1 MGLKC
6 LIIDDDPMI
15 CDLVKYFCT
24 KIKEIEYCIS
34 AGTGRDGLELLSSQ
48 AIDLVFLDYNL
59 PDMKGQGLLEL
70 KQNALPVIM
79 VTSETDFATKSY
91 EYHDI
96 IDYLVKPISFDRFQK
111 GIKKALGQLESQI
124 KLNLKNNKEALF
136 VKDGNKWVRIQFS
149 SLLFLKSE
157 ENYVAFATAEK
168 TTLSLITLK
177 EIESKLPEHFLKV
190 HRSYIVNLD
199 KIDVLTTDELIIN
212 KITIPIGQT
221 YRKEVMEYINRT

>member
-111 GIKKALGQLESQI
+111 GINKALGQLDSQI
-124 KLNLKNNKEALF
+124 KQNLKK
-136 VKDGNKWVRIQFS
+136 R
-149 SLLFLKSE
+149 
-157 ENYVAFATAEK
+157 
-168 TTLSLITLK
+168 
-177 EIESKLPEHFLKV
+177 
-190 HRSYIVNLD
+190 
-199 KIDVLTTDELIIN
+199 
-212 KITIPIGQT
+212 
-221 YRKEVMEYINRT
+221 